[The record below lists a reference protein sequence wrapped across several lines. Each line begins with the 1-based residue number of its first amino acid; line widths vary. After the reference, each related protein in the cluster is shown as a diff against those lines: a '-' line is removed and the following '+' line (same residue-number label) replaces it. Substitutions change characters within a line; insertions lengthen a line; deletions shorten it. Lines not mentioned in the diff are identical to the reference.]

1 MDQKLKSLQGI
12 SGTKRNIFIN
22 IILGLIVFK
31 QIFDLDWRWS
41 LFFIGTKPVPF
52 HQIVAILV
60 PIMIIILASVKIL
73 SGNTIYVNDNKYLFF
88 LFILVTF
95 STVVN
100 ISLNSLDEYLRIL
113 NFITIFLLFPTLLQ
127 DEKKFYQV
135 VKFIFLVS
143 IIPTLISYLQ
153 AFNLIGGTYFDVL
166 PYIGVMGRT
175 TGGYYHPTGYL
186 NYIIVLIPLSIYLYR
201 KGVMRKLF
209 FWPWVIFTMP
219 VLIRSFHRATLVIIF
234 LVLVFYIL
242 FDKKIWL
249 KIISIIIL
257 FIFLAFSFNYIW
269 AFINQGD
276 ALTGFA
282 FRGRDAIWLTYID
295 HFQSSFFYQK
305 IIGLGN
311 PNLSSGADEPHSD
324 WLRIL
329 FNYGYLG
336 IIFYILFLVNVFII
350 FIRKLITIKKKYW
363 VESEAFLG
371 IILIVIIV
379 LYSITME
386 PLRFSSFSW
395 IYALALGFLYSKTR
409 KNKKIF
415 ISKT

>member
-1 MDQKLKSLQGI
+1 MKSLQVI

-31 QIFDLDWRWS
+31 QIFDLDWRWP
-41 LFFIGTKPVPF
+41 LFFIGTTPVPF

-95 STVVN
+95 STVVS

-153 AFNLIGGTYFDVL
+153 AFNLMGGTYFDVL
-166 PYIGVMGRT
+166 PYIGVTGRT

-209 FWPWVIFTMP
+209 FWP
-219 VLIRSFHRATLVIIF
+219 
-234 LVLVFYIL
+234 
-242 FDKKIWL
+242 
-249 KIISIIIL
+249 
-257 FIFLAFSFNYIW
+257 
-269 AFINQGD
+269 
-276 ALTGFA
+276 
-282 FRGRDAIWLTYID
+282 
-295 HFQSSFFYQK
+295 
-305 IIGLGN
+305 
-311 PNLSSGADEPHSD
+311 
-324 WLRIL
+324 
-329 FNYGYLG
+329 
-336 IIFYILFLVNVFII
+336 
-350 FIRKLITIKKKYW
+350 
-363 VESEAFLG
+363 
-371 IILIVIIV
+371 
-379 LYSITME
+379 
-386 PLRFSSFSW
+386 
-395 IYALALGFLYSKTR
+395 
-409 KNKKIF
+409 
-415 ISKT
+415 